1 MCCLIRQTWIQ
12 VQQHSL
18 LNEMRG
24 GNLNLPFNFSS
35 VAKACQCFKMIL
47 LITWDYV
54 LHVVIEKCFSQTRQ
68 TLSSSLP
75 LWLFQSRVCLFVF
88 PNLSVS
94 YSYSYISI
102 FCFVLFLVEAK
113 IFFPGILRL
122 VSLSLFYC
130 DNSVLL
136 WAIWMLWKI
145 YLSQRYPGA
154 QNSCPRRLK
163 RYRPHT

>member
-1 MCCLIRQTWIQ
+1 MPVFQDDFVNHMGLCTPCGDRKMFLSNKANT
-12 VQQHSL
+12 VQFTSIVTI
-18 LNEMRG
+18 
-24 GNLNLPFNFSS
+24 S
-35 VAKACQCFKMIL
+35 V
-47 LITWDYV
+47 
-54 LHVVIEKCFSQTRQ
+54 EG
-68 TLSSSLP
+68 
-75 LWLFQSRVCLFVF
+75 LFVCF